1 MSLGA
6 GGGRSNGTANG
17 APQDTKLTGSKE
29 NIEEADMEAVPM
41 TGYGQQMQPMRQIGL
56 TTNDEMPSPDVQKL
70 RGNKKES

>member
-1 MSLGA
+1 
-6 GGGRSNGTANG
+6 
-17 APQDTKLTGSKE
+17 
-29 NIEEADMEAVPM
+29 MEAVPM